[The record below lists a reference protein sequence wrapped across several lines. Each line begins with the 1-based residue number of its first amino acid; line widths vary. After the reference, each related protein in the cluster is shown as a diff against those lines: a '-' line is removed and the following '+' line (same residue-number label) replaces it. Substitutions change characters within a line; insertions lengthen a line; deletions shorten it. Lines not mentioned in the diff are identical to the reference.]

1 MAEKPSRYIAPIDG
15 LRALAVT
22 AVILYHLGISWIPG
36 GFLGVD
42 LFFVISGYVI
52 TRLLLDSI
60 LSKGGLDLREFY
72 WARIRRL
79 APPLLFMVAGTTF
92 IIAAWKPDAIH
103 RFLSDL
109 PYVLTGS
116 ENWHLVAVHQ
126 DYFQAIGRP
135 PLLQHTWSLGV
146 EIQFY
151 ILWPLILLLILRYLG
166 KRRVAQ
172 SSLVIAFISGLAL
185 FIYSLHVDA
194 SATNQISHIYFG
206 TDTHSLG
213 LFLGA
218 ALAVSWVPTNLD
230 GNISQRAQ
238 DFVDGVGVV
247 GFLGLLCTFFFID
260 ESHPALYRIAF
271 PLAAI
276 FGCAVLTSLVH
287 PASRFSPLLS
297 SKPIVWI
304 GQRSYGIYLWHW
316 VIFQVTRPNVD
327 LAGANWAINCAR
339 ILVVV
344 ALADISLRWIELPIR
359 RGKLSNW
366 FRGMKYRTHSAQRR
380 EKSWVALGVVGILL
394 STSGASWAA
403 LHEASRSPNNETSV
417 VVRTQPT
424 SSPGASSN
432 QSATS
437 DQTSTPN
444 QSATP
449 TVSPTPKLGLWVTG
463 DSIILGIRAKLQSHF
478 PIALINARVGR
489 QIGELIQVVQSDR
502 IGLENSPVIFDLGNN
517 NRLTESDVRTLFELL
532 KNQPKMIVVDTAVPR
547 PWRDDNNLLIQKVIA
562 DYPQAQLIDWAA
574 ISAGHPEYFAPDGVH
589 LSDAGGDV
597 YVSAI
602 LEALKSP

>member
-1 MAEKPSRYIAPIDG
+1 MADQPSRYIAPIDG

-22 AVILYHLGISWIPG
+22 AVILYHLGITWIPG

-79 APPLLFMVAGTTF
+79 APPLIFMLAGTTF

-126 DYFQAIGRP
+126 DYFQAVGRP

-166 KRRVAQ
+166 KKRVVQ

-230 GNISQRAQ
+230 RNISQRAQ
-238 DFVDGVGVV
+238 DFVDGVGVI

-260 ESHPALYRIAF
+260 ESHPTLYRIAF

-287 PASRFSPLLS
+287 PASRFSPILS

-344 ALADISLRWIELPIR
+344 ALADISLRWIEIPIR
-359 RGKLSNW
+359 RGRLSNW
-366 FRGMKYRTHSAQRR
+366 FRGMKYRTRSVQRR
-380 EKSWVALGVVGILL
+380 EKTWVALGVITLLL

-403 LHEASRSPNNETSV
+403 LHESSQSPKIETSLM
-417 VVRTQPT
+417 VRTTPT
-424 SSPGASSN
+424 ASPSIGAS
-432 QSATS
+432 QA
-437 DQTSTPN
+437 
-444 QSATP
+444 ATP
-449 TVSPTPKLGLWVTG
+449 SPKSGLWVTG

-502 IGLENSPVIFDLGNN
+502 VGMENSPVIFDLGNN
-517 NRLTESDVRTLFELL
+517 NRLVESDVRTLFDLL
-532 KNQPKMIVVDTAVPR
+532 KNQPKMIVVNTAVPR
-547 PWRDDNNLLIQKVIA
+547 AWKEDNDQLIQKVIA
-562 DYPQAQLIDWAA
+562 DYPQAQLIDWAT

-597 YVSAI
+597 YVNAI
-602 LEALKSP
+602 LEALKTP